1 MKRALPAFLILSAAA
16 TLDLSAR
23 ACAHTPATTNALPES
38 AEVASCIRDLGDDR
52 YEVREKADGLL
63 RSLGLPAVSALR
75 RAAESRDPEVR
86 ARAREI
92 LNDVVVGITP
102 EWPDDVA
109 EWARG
114 FPHEE
119 SDVRR
124 RATIKAVAEHMGT
137 KSVAF
142 LVTAMGRTAGYD
154 ADTALA
160 CFKSLDRATMPWT
173 LVTDLVAEPKTRQQA
188 EVLVMAW
195 EARGDPLTALN
206 AVKQHAPDSGRK
218 RELIAEAVKAMK
230 SMREEGR
237 FEELIA
243 TAKLYAAA
251 ATNEGRFLYLQAD
264 ALVNT
269 GRDRQADALRRKA
282 LELNPADEAPHY
294 TCGELLSELDRP
306 EWSADEWRRILAI
319 PPANGVYDM
328 NAWARLG
335 VIHAKAGDYAR
346 AADFYEA
353 LLKTYTAARKHSS
366 GYGMIGT
373 DVESLAARVQRLR
386 ALARRQNAI
395 PPECNSRRGRS
406 RR

>member
-1 MKRALPAFLILSAAA
+1 
-16 TLDLSAR
+16 
-23 ACAHTPATTNALPES
+23 
-38 AEVASCIRDLGDDR
+38 
-52 YEVREKADGLL
+52 
-63 RSLGLPAVSALR
+63 
-75 RAAESRDPEVR
+75 
-86 ARAREI
+86 
-92 LNDVVVGITP
+92 
-102 EWPDDVA
+102 
-109 EWARG
+109 
-114 FPHEE
+114 
-119 SDVRR
+119 
-124 RATIKAVAEHMGT
+124 MGT

-142 LVTAMGRTAGYD
+142 LVAAMARTSGHD

-173 LVTDLVAEPKTRQQA
+173 LVTDLVAEPGTRQQA

-195 EARGDPLTALN
+195 EARGEPLAALTAIQ
-206 AVKQHAPDSGRK
+206 QHARDSDRK
-218 RELIAEAVKAMK
+218 SRLVDKAVTAMK

-251 ATNEGRFLYLQAD
+251 ATNEARFLYLQAD
-264 ALVNT
+264 ALLRT
-269 GRDRQADALRRKA
+269 GKDREADALRRRA

-294 TCGELLSELDRP
+294 TCGELLNELGRTG
-306 EWSADEWRRILAI
+306 WSADEWRHILAI
-319 PPANGVYDM
+319 PPTNDVYDM

-353 LLKTYTAARKHSS
+353 LLKTYTAARKNSS

-373 DVESLAARVQRLR
+373 DVESLAARVKRLR